1 MRVPFNYLPSQFDE
15 AETDKILA
23 KMKPVIM
30 SGDFT
35 LGAPLAELE
44 SVLAERTGAGYAVGV
59 SSGTSALFLSLKA
72 LGITGE
78 VITSPLSFFATPAS
92 ISTAGAQPVF
102 ADVRDDF
109 NINPAAIEAT
119 ITPRTEALVPVHWA
133 GRPCNMTAIME
144 IARKHGLAVVEDTA
158 QGFGAK
164 WDGRHLG
171 TFGAAGAVSFHP
183 LKCLNVTGDA
193 GLVLTSRSEVAE
205 RIKRLRNHGCSS
217 RDVCEEWGWNDR
229 MDTLQ
234 AAVALHVLKSV
245 DWAIETRR
253 EYAALLDAELAG
265 IDEIYAAPMPKEAA
279 PNYYLY
285 PLLCH
290 DRDQLFAHLM
300 ASQIDCKVHYGTP
313 LHLQPAAAKMGHSTL
328 LPAHR
333 MYKRGDFPMAEKC
346 CDGTISLPFHPWL
359 NPADL
364 LYMAD
369 VIRAFYKQ
377 RKSVAAE

>member
-1 MRVPFNYLPSQFDE
+1 MKVPFNYLPSQFNE
-15 AETDKILA
+15 AETDAILA

-44 SVLAERTGAGYAVGV
+44 SVIAERTGASHAVGV

-92 ISTAGAQPVF
+92 IATAGAQPVF
-102 ADVRDDF
+102 ADIREDY
-109 NINPAAIEAT
+109 NIDPAAIEAT

-144 IARKHGLAVVEDTA
+144 IARRHGLAVIEDAA
-158 QGFGAK
+158 QAFGSK
-164 WDGRHLG
+164 WDGQHVG

-183 LKCLNVTGDA
+183 LKILNVTADA
-193 GLVLTSRSEVAE
+193 GMILTNRPEVAE
-205 RIKRLRNHGCSS
+205 RVKRLRNHGCSS
-217 RDVCEEWGWNDR
+217 RDVCEEWGWNER

-253 EYAALLDAELAG
+253 DYATLLDAELADVG
-265 IDEIYAAPMPKEAA
+265 EVFTATMPQKAFA
-279 PNYYLY
+279 NFYLY
-285 PLLCH
+285 PLLCQ
-290 DRDQLFAHLM
+290 DRDGLFAYLQ
-300 ASQIDCKVHYGTP
+300 SKSIDCKTHYPVP

-328 LPAHR
+328 SPSYR
-333 MYKRGDFPMAEKC
+333 MYRRGDFPMAERC
-346 CDGTISLPFHPWL
+346 CDQTISLPFHPWL
-359 NPADL
+359 KPADL
-364 LYMAD
+364 LYMAQT
-369 VIRAFYKQ
+369 IREYFAQ
-377 RKSVAAE
+377 RETVAAE